1 VKGARAVN
9 TKQATHDHWVT
20 LSGRRIDKVVASPKL
35 QKRIAELSGW
45 FWNALL
51 NWDSHTVSEVVAAHE
66 QFDYD
71 PFAVVEDDEQAEQS
85 RAALA
90 SIEWDDFLRMAIKI
104 VDNEPAAAKEW
115 RGWLAHELA
124 SVVGLRLIDHAVRF
138 LERDQVQD
146 AAILLMDATEAY
158 SYVWDLGKASRRN
171 VGDPHVATERYIA
184 KRIKDSEDK
193 GARQATAKA
202 GANARHKN
210 TRALKQFALDL
221 AARKSY
227 RSKRQ
232 AAQAITPEV
241 MAEAKKL
248 KCPLSQDR
256 AEKTIYGWLLESQ

>member
-1 VKGARAVN
+1 MD

-20 LSGRRIDKVVASPKL
+20 LSGRRIDKVGASPKL

-51 NWDSHTVSEVVAAHE
+51 NWDSHTVGEVLAAHE

-90 SIEWDDFLRMAIKI
+90 SIEWHEFMLMSIKI
-104 VDNEPAAAKEW
+104 VDKKPAALEEW

-158 SYVWDLGKASRRN
+158 SYVGDLGKGWRRN
-171 VGDPHVATERYIA
+171 DRDQHVATERYIA
-184 KRIKDSEDK
+184 ARFQDLEDQA
-193 GARQATAKA
+193 ARRATAKA
-202 GANARHKN
+202 AAKARHRN
-210 TRALKQFALDL
+210 TRALKQFALAL
-221 AARKSY
+221 AAQKSY

-232 AAQAITPEV
+232 AATAITAAV

-248 KCPLSQDR
+248 KCPLSEDR
-256 AEKTIYGWLLESQ
+256 AHKTIYDWLLKAG